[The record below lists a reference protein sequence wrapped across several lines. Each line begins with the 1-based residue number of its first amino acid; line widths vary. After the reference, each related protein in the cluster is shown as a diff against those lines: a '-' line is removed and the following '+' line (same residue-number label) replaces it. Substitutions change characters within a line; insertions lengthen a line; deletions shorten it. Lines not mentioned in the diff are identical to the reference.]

1 MTNPIIQQCIHL
13 AQQNP
18 RIDVLWLYGSR
29 AKGTAQHNS
38 DYDFAVAFNSFPA
51 DEWEKRLQPEL
62 LAQEWAQQLNVS
74 ADLISVVDINHIPLP
89 LAYNVITTGIVLHNN
104 NPLRLIREENRVTS
118 MWEVDYLYHL
128 RRYGSG
134 ADSLSAQIHEPEKQQ
149 NAWW

>member
-74 ADLISVVDINHIPLP
+74 VDLISVVAINHIPLP

-104 NPLRLIREENRVTS
+104 TPLRQIREEHRETAS
-118 MWEVDYLYHL
+118 WEVDHPYHTKL
-128 RRYGSG
+128 DGYR
-134 ADSLSAQIHEPEKQQ
+134 
-149 NAWW
+149 